1 MDGGS
6 AYGIGNTM
14 NVVGIATTTGHAPI
28 VVTVQKIYD
37 NVSDTLQVTGV
48 TSETYRNYNNLYRI
62 LDVQVGQRRHSLSPV
77 LTQLPVSQHRYRN
90 LLIKSSVHLTG
101 ETIGVTSIT
110 YDSVSG
116 IATVNTR
123 NNHGLKPNAKINIR
137 TGIATMPVFTGNF
150 SSSRTSL

>member
-14 NVVGIATTTGHAPI
+14 NVVGIATTTGRTPD

-62 LDVQVGQRRHSLSPV
+62 LDVQVGAAKTFVVTV
-77 LTQLPVSQHRYRN
+77 LTQL
-90 LLIKSSVHLTG
+90 
-101 ETIGVTSIT
+101 
-110 YDSVSG
+110 SVSPTSG
-116 IATVNTR
+116 I
-123 NNHGLKPNAKINIR
+123 G
-137 TGIATMPVFTGNF
+137 
-150 SSSRTSL
+150 TSKLTDPPYI